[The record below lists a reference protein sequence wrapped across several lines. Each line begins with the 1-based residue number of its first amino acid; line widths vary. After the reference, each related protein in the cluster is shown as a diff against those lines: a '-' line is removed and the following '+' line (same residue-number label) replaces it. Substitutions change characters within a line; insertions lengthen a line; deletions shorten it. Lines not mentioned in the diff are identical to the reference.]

1 MLEMKKYFRI
11 HDYIE
16 TKKAKIVIYNLN
28 GRAAIW
34 WEHLR
39 HIKYISERIISWSH
53 FKRYFKEKYLSVKYY
68 NCKRKVFHELKLGQ
82 KTMDKH
88 AHKFL
93 ELLSYVD
100 YIKSERVYIQ
110 IFLRSMPQSFIK
122 RIEFFQPC
130 HP

>member
-1 MLEMKKYFRI
+1 MESFQEVLQRK
-11 HDYIE
+11 
-16 TKKAKIVIYNLN
+16 VP
-28 GRAAIW
+28 
-34 WEHLR
+34 
-39 HIKYISERIISWSH
+39 
-53 FKRYFKEKYLSVKYY
+53 SVKYY
-68 NCKRKVFHELKLGQ
+68 DNKRKVFHELKLGQ

-122 RIEFFQPC
+122 RIEFFNPPILDESNRMATHC
-130 HP
+130 YE